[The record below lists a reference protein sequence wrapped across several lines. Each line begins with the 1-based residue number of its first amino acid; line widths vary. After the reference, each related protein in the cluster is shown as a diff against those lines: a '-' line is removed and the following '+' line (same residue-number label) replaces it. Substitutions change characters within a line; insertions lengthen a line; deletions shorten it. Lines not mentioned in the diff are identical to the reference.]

1 MVDFL
6 LRVGADETIVGENG
20 LKASD
25 LIGAAVE
32 EERRLAEDFER
43 VRKLLA
49 NVPADRA
56 WRRRGY
62 LVLFCHA
69 HPDRVQQN
77 RTVISGT
84 HHADTAW
91 TTGIRAELARAG
103 RGTGDI
109 AVDEGTGGDWA
120 VVVAK
125 ALSLQEEGIFQTIV
139 GYL

>member
-1 MVDFL
+1 MVDYL
-6 LRVGADETIVGENG
+6 LRAGADETIVGENG
-20 LKASD
+20 LEASD

-32 EERRLAEDFER
+32 EEERLVEDFER
-43 VRKLLA
+43 VRKPLA
-49 NVPADRA
+49 NAPADRA

-62 LVLFCHA
+62 LLLLCHA
-69 HPDRVQQN
+69 YPDRVQQN

-91 TTGIRAELARAG
+91 TTSIRAELARAG

-109 AVDEGTGGDWA
+109 AVGEATGGDWA